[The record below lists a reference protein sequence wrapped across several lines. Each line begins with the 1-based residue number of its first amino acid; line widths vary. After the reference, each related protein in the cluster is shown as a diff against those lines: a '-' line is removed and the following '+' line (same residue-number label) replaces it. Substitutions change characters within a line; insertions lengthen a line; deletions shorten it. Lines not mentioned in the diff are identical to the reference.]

1 MLSIAVNGRAML
13 YVPELTD
20 IYILEVKI
28 MEEQFKEI
36 LAQYT
41 TVDPVDMTDDV
52 RFREDMEL
60 SSLDFM
66 TLLGEVEDTF
76 DIEFHKSDAE
86 GIYTVG
92 DAITL
97 IRRKMENE

>member
-1 MLSIAVNGRAML
+1 
-13 YVPELTD
+13 
-20 IYILEVKI
+20 

-41 TVDPVDMTDDV
+41 SLDPEEMTDDT
-52 RFREDMEL
+52 RFREDMDF

-76 DIEFHKSDAE
+76 DIEFVKSDAE
-86 GIYTVG
+86 GIFTIG
-92 DAITL
+92 DAVEL
-97 IRRKMENE
+97 IRRKMGNE

>member
-1 MLSIAVNGRAML
+1 
-13 YVPELTD
+13 
-20 IYILEVKI
+20 

-41 TVDPVDMTDDV
+41 SINPEDMTDET
-52 RFREDMEL
+52 RFREDMDL

-66 TLLGEVEDTF
+66 TMLGEVEDTF
-76 DIEFHKSDAE
+76 DIEFVKTDAE
-86 GIYTVG
+86 GIFTIG
-92 DAITL
+92 DAIEL

>member
-1 MLSIAVNGRAML
+1 
-13 YVPELTD
+13 
-20 IYILEVKI
+20 

-41 TVDPVDMTDDV
+41 SMDPADMKEDT
-52 RFREDMEL
+52 RFREDMEF

-76 DIEFHKSDAE
+76 DIEFVKTDAE
-86 GIYTVG
+86 GIFTIG
-92 DAITL
+92 DALAL
-97 IRRKMENE
+97 IRRKMGNE

>member
-1 MLSIAVNGRAML
+1 
-13 YVPELTD
+13 
-20 IYILEVKI
+20 

-41 TVDPVDMTDDV
+41 SMDPADMKEDT
-52 RFREDMEL
+52 RFREDMEF

-76 DIEFHKSDAE
+76 DIEFVKTDAE
-86 GIYTVG
+86 GIFTIG
-92 DAITL
+92 DALAL
-97 IRRKMENE
+97 IRRKIGNE